1 MRAHAHIDTK
11 RREPWLFNEEIT
23 ALVRTAVRRRYELLP
38 MWYTMFHE
46 HEKTGLPVMRP
57 IWYNYPKDKSAF
69 AMEDQFLLGTLLL
82 LFQYTSFFIFT
93 NVLFL

>member
-1 MRAHAHIDTK
+1 
-11 RREPWLFNEEIT
+11 
-23 ALVRTAVRRRYELLP
+23 

-69 AMEDQFLLGTLLL
+69 AMEDQFLLGR
-82 LFQYTSFFIFT
+82 LFIIFYFTSEQF
-93 NVLFL
+93 V